1 MYLWMEKYIELNIN
15 IYIYIINEEVDGE
28 GGKSKIVKGEDK
40 KE

>member
-1 MYLWMEKYIELNIN
+1 MDGKIYRIKYK
-15 IYIYIINEEVDGE
+15 YIYIINEEVDGE